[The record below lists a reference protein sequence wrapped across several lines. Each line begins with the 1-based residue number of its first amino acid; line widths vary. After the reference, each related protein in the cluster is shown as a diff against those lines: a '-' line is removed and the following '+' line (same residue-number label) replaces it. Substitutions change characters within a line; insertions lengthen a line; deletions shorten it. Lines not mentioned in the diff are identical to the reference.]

1 MNGSHTPRGHI
12 TASARCFETQSL
24 ALQHR
29 PLSPCDQETALGGAA
44 PCRECPADRRG
55 QPRALRLAQRGGSGN
70 GGAPRPPPPLGRVTA
85 LRTSGCRFPPRLP
98 PSLCYSLL
106 PPAGSRLLP
115 ALPTAQQ
122 PAAAAASS
130 ASSISGHRASSP
142 SLLPFIRPPAAME
155 LPESQCKKA
164 KLSNRVPNWVSG
176 RAGGR
181 AEEWGGERRRGGR
194 RGQGSEA
201 MWRPGWGLPCP
212 AAGGMGR
219 AAREPDRYQSGRAL
233 PQAASPRSPPW
244 RAPSCPGEPGLPL
257 WRGWGFRPRR
267 LLRQHSSSSDVAKG
281 RVKKAMHNVGIHT
294 AGVARTEVLCM
305 LGVLWKTVETGLRK
319 NLTKAFI
326 LVRKEGGYW
335 FTVQTRMELFS
346 RHAAGL
352 HWAHLIL
359 LVMQGK

>member
-29 PLSPCDQETALGGAA
+29 LLSPCDQETALGGAA

-181 AEEWGGERRRGGR
+181 AEEWGGERRETWPRLRGDV
-194 RGQGSEA
+194 
-201 MWRPGWGLPCP
+201 
-212 AAGGMGR
+212 
-219 AAREPDRYQSGRAL
+219 AARLGAAVPRSGRDGESRARAGPL
-233 PQAASPRSPPW
+233 PERP
-244 RAPSCPGEPGLPL
+244 RAPSGGIAAVSPLESTVLP
-257 WRGWGFRPRR
+257 RG
-267 LLRQHSSSSDVAKG
+267 
-281 RVKKAMHNVGIHT
+281 
-294 AGVARTEVLCM
+294 ARAASVEG
-305 LGVLWKTVETGLRK
+305 LGVSSPPPSPP
-319 NLTKAFI
+319 A
-326 LVRKEGGYW
+326 
-335 FTVQTRMELFS
+335 LFFQ
-346 RHAAGL
+346 RC
-352 HWAHLIL
+352 
-359 LVMQGK
+359 GKRQS